1 MFYVRLIFTAYFPD
15 ICRKAVTE
23 YRKRAASTGLIS
35 TKNGQNDEY
44 MTKATNCADRPPLTG
59 SSADYAGSKRLR
71 QAAGKASAPRVA
83 IQAQPG

>member
-35 TKNGQNDEY
+35 DKKGQNDEY
-44 MTKATNCADRPPLTG
+44 MTKDTNWVERPLQST

>member
-1 MFYVRLIFTAYFPD
+1 MITGGDLRQSRLDVGYKTFTISPW
-15 ICRKAVTE
+15 
-23 YRKRAASTGLIS
+23 ASTGLIS
-35 TKNGQNDEY
+35 AKKGQNDEY
-44 MTKATNCADRPPLTG
+44 MTKDTNWVERPLQST